1 MKDIVFLIPLVLCAC
16 GNNKN
21 QIAVSHNN
29 MTSFDSDTLWID
41 EPDNTPTCHYDPI
54 LRKWFG
60 PGSDEMN
67 GTKYE
72 YYDEDVTG
80 FEIRFGLWGAD
91 LTRYFN
97 KERIKECAEIADIW
111 SEAVVCIGFSFVK
124 TSFAMSS

>member
-91 LTRYFN
+91 LTPCFN
-97 KERIKECAEIADIW
+97 KERIKQCVEIADIW
-111 SEAVVCIGFSFVK
+111 
-124 TSFAMSS
+124 

>member
-72 YYDEDVTG
+72 YYDEDDSGYLVVL
-80 FEIRFGLWGAD
+80 EDEVKWLRKNRFKKVENRRYLDMLWFLLGLSI
-91 LTRYFN
+91 LLIILE
-97 KERIKECAEIADIW
+97 KIIK
-111 SEAVVCIGFSFVK
+111 
-124 TSFAMSS
+124 